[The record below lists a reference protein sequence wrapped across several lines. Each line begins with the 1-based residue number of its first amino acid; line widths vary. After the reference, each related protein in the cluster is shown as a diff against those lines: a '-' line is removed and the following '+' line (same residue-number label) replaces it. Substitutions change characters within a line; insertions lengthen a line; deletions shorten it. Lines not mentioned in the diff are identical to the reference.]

1 MRLSKRLEA
10 VASFLSPEEGVIDVG
25 CNHAHLCLFLALHQH
40 PSRLIASDCNP
51 KSLTNAMMD
60 AKKYQ
65 VEEQIEFVVTDGLDG
80 LSILPADA
88 IVIAGLGT
96 RTILQILKPEVL
108 EQGNHFILQ
117 SNRDLEILRTYMMEH
132 GFYLKAELPVMD
144 RKKEYVVMDWWKGE
158 VSYTPFELRYGPCIL
173 KDQQKE
179 YMRHQ
184 IEWLEQQIERCEN
197 VPELQKQYREEIEHI
212 KKLDWI

>member
-25 CNHAHLCLFLALHQH
+25 CNHAHLCLFLAFHQH

-80 LSILPADA
+80 QSILPTDVV
-88 IVIAGLGT
+88 VIAGLGT

-108 EQGNHFILQ
+108 KQGNHFILQ
-117 SNRDLEILRTYMMEH
+117 SNRDLEILRTYMMEQ
-132 GFYLKAELPVMD
+132 GFYLKAELPIMD
-144 RKKEYVVMDWWKGE
+144 RKKEYVVMDWWKGRT
-158 VSYTPFELRYGPCIL
+158 SYTPFELRYGPCIL
-173 KDQQKE
+173 KDHQRD
-179 YMRHQ
+179 YMLHQ
-184 IEWLEQQIERCEN
+184 IAFLERQIKRCEKN
-197 VPELQKQYREEIEHI
+197 LERKKTYQADIKQI